1 MSLRN
6 IVSGGPVM
14 IDPGANTDTASPLHA
29 DLKETRLTDFTIYTE
44 AALYAELAGR
54 ESMRGIHG
62 MAAKLNDREISK
74 LRLELESRNL
84 PIEQPGGP
92 RSGTFY
98 VLSRRDPPFNV
109 GVLHAD
115 PHCSLIDEHAAE
127 AKRPAEVRVAT
138 PDEISRQPGC
148 KICTA
153 RA

>member
-1 MSLRN
+1 
-6 IVSGGPVM
+6 
-14 IDPGANTDTASPLHA
+14 
-29 DLKETRLTDFTIYTE
+29 LTDFTTYTE

-54 ESMRGIHG
+54 ESMRGLHR

-74 LRLELESRNL
+74 MRLELESRDL
-84 PIEQPGGP
+84 PIEQPSGP

-98 VLSRRDPPFNV
+98 VLSYRDPPFNV

-115 PHCSLIDEHAAE
+115 PHCSLIDEHAAA

-138 PDEISRQPGC
+138 PNEIARQTGSKVC
-148 KICTA
+148 SA

>member
-1 MSLRN
+1 MPPR
-6 IVSGGPVM
+6 
-14 IDPGANTDTASPLHA
+14 ARHA
-29 DLKETRLTDFTIYTE
+29 DLKEMQLTDLTTYTE

-54 ESMRGIHG
+54 ESMRGLQG

-74 LRLELESRNL
+74 IRRELESRDL
-84 PIEQPGGP
+84 PIEQPAGP
-92 RSGTFY
+92 RRGMFY
-98 VLSRRDPPFNV
+98 VLSYREPPFKV

-138 PDEISRQPGC
+138 PNEIARQPGC
-148 KICTA
+148 KVCTA